1 MQYINYIIST
11 LIIIGC
17 FYAFAIQVMRIIWL
31 YRPEFIKGSFMYKHK
46 EPSKYDQI
54 LYFIAM
60 LVILAFTIYSLAI
73 KIL

>member
-1 MQYINYIIST
+1 MHYINYIMNV

-17 FYAFAIQVMRIIWL
+17 FYALTIQVMRIIWL

-54 LYFIAM
+54 LYFIGM
-60 LVILAFTIYSLAI
+60 LVILTYTIYSLAI

>member
-1 MQYINYIIST
+1 MLYINYIMSI

-17 FYAFAIQVMRIIWL
+17 FYALAIQVFRIIWL

-54 LYFIAM
+54 LYFIVM
-60 LVILAFTIYSLAI
+60 LICLTYTIYSIAL
-73 KIL
+73 KLL